1 MPAVCPESTWEP
13 VLAQARET
21 LSRTSADAR
30 RLFHGRGQCF
40 PGLEHIAVDWLP
52 PVALITLYAPVA
64 AKALADLADRLA
76 AEIPCS
82 CILVQRRH
90 EPKAPWDVLRGT
102 PPANPVCEEDGLRYR
117 LLLQRNQNTGFFLDM
132 RCGRALVRSLAAERR
147 VLNLFAYTCSFSVA
161 AVAGGAEAVVNI
173 DMSSPALT
181 VGRENHR
188 LNGHDL
194 RKVRFLAHDIKKSYG
209 KIKRLGPFDLV
220 IIDPPTDQG
229 HAFRVRDGYARVV
242 RRLESW
248 CAPAAR
254 VVACLNAPALSGEFL
269 QGIFADEAPSLQLVD
284 RLAAPTEFTE
294 VPGRGALKIHVYEK
308 PERYRSACK

>member
-1 MPAVCPESTWEP
+1 MPGISPNSAWAP
-13 VLAQARET
+13 VLAQAQEALRE
-21 LSRTSADAR
+21 SSSDAR
-30 RLFHGRGQCF
+30 RLFHGRGQCS
-40 PGLEHIAVDWLP
+40 PGLDHITVDWLP
-52 PVALITLYAPVA
+52 PVVLIMLYAPVA
-64 AKALADLADRLA
+64 PESLADLADRLG

-102 PPANPVCEEDGLRYR
+102 PPTNPTCEEDGLRYR

-132 RCGRALVRSLAAERR
+132 RCGRALVRSLAADRR

-161 AVAGGAEAVVNI
+161 AVAGGAEAVTNV
-173 DMSSPALT
+173 DMSSAALT

-194 RKVRFLAHDIKKSYG
+194 SKVRFLAHDIKKSYG

-220 IIDPPTDQG
+220 IIDPPTDQARG
-229 HAFRVRDGYARVV
+229 FRVRDDYARVV

-248 CAPAAR
+248 CAPGAQ

-269 QGIFADEAPSLQLVD
+269 QGIFAAESPSLQLID
-284 RLAAPTEFTE
+284 QLAAPPEFTE
-294 VPGRGALKIHVYEK
+294 APGRGALKIHVYEK
-308 PERYRSACK
+308 PVQLG